1 MASTQKQT
9 YSAVTVLAWEFRHYT
24 LSGVGVYNF
33 TIQTIGDEIITG
45 QTQGGIHQ
53 EIRRDPKRLTNVTIA
68 KTPSGRIRMIAAS
81 N

>member
-9 YSAVTVLAWEFRHYT
+9 YSAVTVLAWDFSHYT
-24 LSGVGVYNF
+24 LNGVGVYKF
-33 TIQTIGDEIITG
+33 TIQTIGDDVISG

-53 EIRRDPKRLTNVTIA
+53 ALRRDPKRLTNVTIA